1 MSVIE
6 RLAERVAR
14 QEDKVA
20 KETEKLEIYRNQL
33 QTAMYQDFIKRQQN
47 SRWTFD
53 EALTQAFGQEEQPTL
68 SDLPQKN
75 VRRLRRY
82 FIRKNNKSLKMW
94 IM

>member
-6 RLAERVAR
+6 HLAERVAR

-68 SDLPQKN
+68 SDN
-75 VRRLRRY
+75 R
-82 FIRKNNKSLKMW
+82 NEE
-94 IM
+94 

>member
-33 QTAMYQDFIKRQQN
+33 
-47 SRWTFD
+47 
-53 EALTQAFGQEEQPTL
+53 
-68 SDLPQKN
+68 
-75 VRRLRRY
+75 
-82 FIRKNNKSLKMW
+82 
-94 IM
+94 

>member
-20 KETEKLEIYRNQL
+20 KETEKLETYRSQL
-33 QTAMYQDFIKRQQN
+33 QTAMYQSFIKRQQN
-47 SRWTFD
+47 SPWTFD

-68 SDLPQKN
+68 PDN
-75 VRRLRRY
+75 R
-82 FIRKNNKSLKMW
+82 NEE
-94 IM
+94 

>member
-14 QEDKVA
+14 QDDKVP

-68 SDLPQKN
+68 SDN
-75 VRRLRRY
+75 R
-82 FIRKNNKSLKMW
+82 NEE
-94 IM
+94 